1 VTSKA
6 TRLAGKVA
14 LITGGGSGIGRAC
27 ALEFARQGAKVAI
40 VGRRADQLSAA
51 VNEIDRAGGIAH
63 SVRCDVTNVEQVE
76 HAVRSVVEHFNRL
89 DVVVNNAGA
98 MFPGNAEQ
106 TSEAHWDLL
115 IDTNL
120 KGTFLISRASLRFLR
135 RSGGGSIINMGSV
148 YGLVGSKQR
157 AAYAASKGGVAM
169 LTRAMALDHAQEGI
183 RVNCICPSLV
193 ESEMGANLFANAPNP
208 EEARRQ
214 RIGLIP
220 VGRAGTPEEI
230 AHLAVYLASDEST
243 WVTGATLPIDG
254 GQSAG

>member
-40 VGRRADQLSAA
+40 LGRRADQLSTV
-51 VNEIDRAGGIAH
+51 VNEIDKEGGVAH
-63 SVRCDVTNVEQVE
+63 SVRCDVTNVAQVE

-98 MFPGNAEQ
+98 MFTGNAEQ

-135 RSGGGSIINMGSV
+135 RAGGGSIINMGLV

-157 AAYAASKGGVAM
+157 AAYAASKGGVTM

-193 ESEMGANLFANAPNP
+193 ESDMGANLFANAPNP

-220 VGRAGTPEEI
+220 IGRAGTPEEI